1 MTNYVNLEA
10 LRNQALVK
18 EPFPYLIM
26 PGFVKAEVLDE
37 VVESYPKLD
46 KPGSFPLPGLTY
58 GEPFARMIRELE
70 GPEVRKVFEDKFQ
83 IDLSNR
89 PTMITARCMCR
100 ARDGKIHTDSR
111 TKIITVL
118 IYLNRHWENQGGCL
132 RLLRSPNLEDCI
144 AEVPPEAGTLITFL
158 NTENAWHG
166 HASYEGPRRAIQL
179 NWVTDEG
186 VVKHEQKRHRF
197 SAMLK
202 KLSPF

>member
-1 MTNYVNLEA
+1 MANYINLEQFRSQP
-10 LRNQALVK
+10 LEK

-26 PGFVKAEVLDE
+26 PGFVKAEVLGEID
-37 VVESYPKLD
+37 ESYPKLD

-70 GPEVRKVFEDKFQ
+70 GPEVRKAFEDKFQ

-111 TKIITVL
+111 SKIITVL
-118 IYLNRHWENQGGCL
+118 IYLNRQWENQGGRL
-132 RLLRSPNLEDCI
+132 RLLRSPNLEDYI
-144 AEVPPEAGTLITFL
+144 TEVPPEAGTLITFL

>member
-1 MTNYVNLEA
+1 MTNYVNLEQF
-10 LRNQALVK
+10 RNQALEK
-18 EPFPYLIM
+18 EPFPHLVM

-37 VVESYPKLD
+37 LVESYPKLD

-58 GEPFARMIRELE
+58 GEPFARMVRELE
-70 GPEVRKVFEDKFQ
+70 GPEVRKAFEDKFQ

-111 TKIITVL
+111 SKIITVL
-118 IYLNRHWENQGGCL
+118 IYLNRDWENLGGCL
-132 RLLRSPNLEDCI
+132 RLLRSPNLEDYI
-144 AEVPPEAGTLITFL
+144 AEVPPVAGTLISFL

-186 VVKHEQKRHRF
+186 VVKHEQTRHRF

-202 KLSPF
+202 KLNPF